1 MPGHSR
7 SGTDYKSAPT
17 VYRSLQTGEI
27 GGGIYS
33 YRTMGIG
40 VSLAAGFTLGSLP
53 AATIGLGFVSGEML
67 YNGAKW
73 WSGEMNKVLYE
84 KLI

>member
-1 MPGHSR
+1 
-7 SGTDYKSAPT
+7 
-17 VYRSLQTGEI
+17 
-27 GGGIYS
+27 
-33 YRTMGIG
+33 MGIG

-73 WSGEMNKVLYE
+73 WSGEMNKVLYNFE
-84 KLI
+84 SGINNGWVPGMYR